1 MDYLS
6 EFGNG
11 ILIGLFFMAKFGLVN
26 LWLNYIEEEAI
37 KEREKFSKNKIT
49 LNALKRCLVL
59 SIILTGIFYS
69 ADGSYCVGQDMYG
82 CYEYEYDEDFVPRT
96 TNQAF
101 EYFGIILTV
110 SVIASYYRLSKRFLI

>member
-11 ILIGLFFMAKFGLVN
+11 IILGLIFMAKFGLVN
-26 LWLNYIEEEAI
+26 FWINYIEEEAV
-37 KEREKFSKNKIT
+37 KEKEKFSKNRIS

-59 SIILTGIFYS
+59 SVVLTGIFYS

-82 CYEYEYDEDFVPRT
+82 CYEYEYDDDFVPAT
-96 TNQAF
+96 ANQAY

-110 SVIASYYRLSKRFLI
+110 SVVASYYRLSKRFLI